1 MHTLYITTSQSFL
14 LDTAQHFNLSE
25 MCVCVCVCV
34 CVISVSAVLAGVT
47 VISVVL
53 TGVTLC

>member
-34 CVISVSAVLAGVT
+34 ISASAVLAGVT